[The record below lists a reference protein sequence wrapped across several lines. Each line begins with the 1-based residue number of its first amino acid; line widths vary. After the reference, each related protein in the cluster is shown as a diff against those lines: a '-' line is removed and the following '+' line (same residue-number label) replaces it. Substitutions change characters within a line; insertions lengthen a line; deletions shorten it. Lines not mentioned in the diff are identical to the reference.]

1 MNPKRFSTGTM
12 IALIILLAANAVP
25 AAEVPFL
32 DGRELGAETP
42 TPFGS
47 IVVDIDLD
55 GDNDVIAIALG
66 EPVTT
71 LRVKLF
77 ESNGAT
83 PPSYALRA
91 ISPASTSYT
100 VYVLWPKG
108 LAVAPIDSDNLQ
120 DVVSCSLG
128 KVNWHRTA
136 VGAIPTFINRPVYN
150 DTSTPTSSTDF
161 LSVAAADLNGDGRT
175 DLVAANNSD
184 DEIWVWINEGNES
197 DPTTPDWTRLT
208 AATGV
213 AEPSM
218 VLAADMNMDGH
229 VDIVVVD
236 TEGDR
241 LLWLQN
247 DGGVTPVFTTIEISA
262 VEDGIRS
269 IALGDLNADGYPEI
283 FSASSNDSRVAW
295 WANGG
300 GLTPTF
306 TPTDITASLTNA
318 YSIAVHD
325 MDRDGDLDVVAGT
338 ASPAFDSG
346 SVLWFD
352 SDGSYPPVFTERA
365 ITSGGAVQS
374 VSVGDVDNDGD
385 GDILIADRTDN
396 ALYVLENRVCA
407 VGFPDRF
414 VASSEAFGADA
425 VHAADLTGNG
435 VPDIVVASLFSEDRG
450 ITWFAN
456 DGNTIPILTEAE
468 LPLDASGSRAQS
480 VSSGDIDGDG
490 DLDVLAVSEAGNW
503 IRWYEN
509 DGSGS
514 PSFTPH
520 DVSLTMF
527 NARDAIAV
535 DLDGDGD
542 MDVIGASST
551 ENKVSWFENNGEIIP
566 TFTEHVVTRTA
577 RGAWSVFAGDID
589 LDGDIDI
596 ASASINDGRIVWYAN
611 DGSIPPIWA
620 ATDVFTPEEEVIPA
634 AIDVIGADLDQDGD
648 IDLVSASVYQD
659 KVAWYENIT
668 IMGEQQAL
676 PFEERIITQSV
687 DGDPGFAAGASS
699 VFAADID
706 GDGDTDLVVTAALN
720 NRLAWFE
727 SDGLAEPSFFARS
740 ISTATEG
747 SRSAVAVD
755 LNGDGLTDIINAS
768 AVDNSIST
776 FLSVVNDTCTTFDA
790 SCDGSLDAQ
799 ELAWLGRSFGLIRE
813 GESPGDDWWT
823 GIDFD
828 GNGVVDGADLAI
840 LGSYGVWGRSVLD
853 CSFTCND

>member
-25 AAEVPFL
+25 AVEVPFL
-32 DGRELGAETP
+32 EGHEMGAETP
-42 TPFGS
+42 IPFGS
-47 IVVDIDLD
+47 IVVDIELD
-55 GDNDVIAIALG
+55 GDNDIIAISSS
-66 EPVTT
+66 VTEYVST

-83 PPSYALRA
+83 PPSHALRSV
-91 ISPASTSYT
+91 SPAGNYL
-100 VYVLWPKG
+100 VALYWPKG
-108 LAVAPIDSDNLQ
+108 LAVAPINSDNLP

-128 KVNWHRTA
+128 KVNWHKTA
-136 VGAIPTFINRPVYN
+136 AGTTPTFINRPVYN
-150 DTSTPTSSTDF
+150 DITTDASDF
-161 LSVAAADLNGDGRT
+161 LSVAATDLNGDGRA
-175 DLVAANNSD
+175 DLVAANNTA
-184 DEIWVWINEGNES
+184 DEIWVWINEENAL
-197 DPTTPDWTRLT
+197 DPDEVDWTRLT

-247 DGGVTPVFTTIEISA
+247 DGGATPGFTTIEISA

-283 FSASSNDSRVAW
+283 FSASTNDGRVAW

-306 TPTDITASLTNA
+306 TPTDITAALTDV

-338 ASPAFDSG
+338 ATPAFDSG
-346 SVLWFD
+346 ALLWFD

-365 ITSGGAVQS
+365 ITTGGAVQS

-385 GDILIADRTDN
+385 GDILSSNRTDN
-396 ALYVLENRVCA
+396 ALYVYENRLCA

-414 VASSEAFGADA
+414 VASSEAMGADA

-435 VPDIVVASLFSEDRG
+435 APDIVVASLLSTTRG

-456 DGNTIPILTEAE
+456 DGSTIPTLTEAD
-468 LPLDASGSRAQS
+468 LALDASGNRPQS

-490 DLDVLAVSEAGNW
+490 DLDVLAASEVGNW

-520 DVSLTMF
+520 DVTLTMF
-527 NARDAIAV
+527 NARDVIAADV
-535 DLDGDGD
+535 DNDGD

-551 ENKVSWFENNGEIIP
+551 ENKVSWFENNGETMP
-566 TFTEHVVTRTA
+566 TFTEHVVTRSA
-577 RGAWSVFAGDID
+577 IGAWSVFAGDID

-611 DGSIPPIWA
+611 DGSMPPIWT
-620 ATDVFTPEEEVIPA
+620 ATNVFTPAVNVIPA

-648 IDLVSASVYQD
+648 IDLVAASVYKD
-659 KVAWYENIT
+659 KVAWYENTT
-668 IMGEQQAL
+668 ILGEQQTL

-687 DGDPGFAAGASS
+687 GLEPGFAAGASS
-699 VFAADID
+699 VFAADMD
-706 GDGDTDLVVTAALN
+706 GDGDLDLVVTAALN

-727 SDGLAEPSFFARS
+727 SDGREQPSFFPRI
-740 ISTATEG
+740 ISSDTEG
-747 SRSAVAVD
+747 SRSAVAAD

-768 AVDNSIST
+768 AIDNSIST
-776 FLSVVNDTCTTFDA
+776 FLSVVIDACTTFDA
-790 SCDGSLDAQ
+790 SCDGSMDAQ
-799 ELAWLGRSFGLIRE
+799 ELAWIGRSFGLIHE
-813 GESPGDDWWT
+813 GESPDDDWWI

-828 GNGVVDGADLAI
+828 GNGVVDGTDLAI
-840 LGSYGVWGRSVLD
+840 LGSYGVWGRSVMD